1 MLGGR
6 IVGEGVD
13 GCVLSEPMWPC
24 ASGSQGVPETGNS
37 RYVSK
42 IVLKTDTE
50 AENLKSAARILGK
63 DLASKYL
70 AGLAGECSP
79 ANSSHPPNP
88 KNVVALKSSELHVKQ
103 WSKRG
108 LACDSVKKKLEKG
121 LSNSKVMFITKYP
134 STVEN
139 WANKLRVERISYK
152 RVLPEVERA
161 IPQFILVL
169 QKFYQDP
176 SEELINI
183 DLHTGNI
190 FVRTNPFEFGIADFG
205 NCVFRRQP
213 EEASRTFYGRFLIDF
228 VVRHEFYS
236 GYSQIPLEAR
246 ILNYCFR
253 KKLDD
258 VPALSLIKAW
268 ENDES
273 VKMYAGSKDTIVE
286 NRSILLNHLTKKI
299 LFIAMVESIQSIS
312 KKLRVN
318 PTNSTK
324 LYETLTILEKTV
336 IDFILTR
343 YHIISPINTI
353 TQEIMKVYLEPISPK
368 LTTYILRGIRA
379 PYDQDGPA
387 LLTVLNSIKGADFGI
402 LWNDIVTGLVV

>member
-24 ASGSQGVPETGNS
+24 ASGSQGVPATGNS

-50 AENLKSAARILGK
+50 SENLKSAARILGNN
-63 DLASKYL
+63 LASKYL

-88 KNVVALKSSELHVKQ
+88 QNVVALKSSELQLKQ
-103 WSKRG
+103 WTKRG
-108 LACDSVKKKLEKG
+108 YACDSVKKKLEKG
-121 LSNSKVMFITKYP
+121 LSNSKIMFITKYP
-134 STVEN
+134 STVED
-139 WANKLRVERISYK
+139 WANKLRLERISYK

-169 QKFYQDP
+169 QKFYQNP

-190 FVRTNPFEFGIADFG
+190 FVRENPLEFGIADFG

-213 EEASRTFYGRFLIDF
+213 EEASRTFYGKFLIDF
-228 VVRHEFYS
+228 VVRFEFYS
-236 GYSQIPLEAR
+236 GYSQVPFEAR
-246 ILNYCFR
+246 ILNYCFK
-253 KKLDD
+253 KKLDN
-258 VPALSLIKAW
+258 VTPLSLIKAW
-268 ENDES
+268 ENDEA
-273 VKMYAGSKDTIVE
+273 VKMYVGSKDTIVE

-299 LFIAMVESIQSIS
+299 LFIAMLESIQSIC

-402 LWNDIVTGLVV
+402 LWNDIVRGLVV

>member
-88 KNVVALKSSELHVKQ
+88 QNVVALKSSELHVKQ
-103 WSKRG
+103 WTKRG

-213 EEASRTFYGRFLIDF
+213 EEPSRTFYGKFLIDF
-228 VVRHEFYS
+228 VVRFEFYS
-236 GYSQIPLEAR
+236 GYSQVPFEAR
-246 ILNYCFR
+246 ILNYCFK
-253 KKLDD
+253 KKLDN
-258 VPALSLIKAW
+258 VTPLSLIKAW
-268 ENDES
+268 ENDAE
-273 VKMYAGSKDTIVE
+273 VWMTVGSKDTIIE
-286 NRSILLNHLTKKI
+286 NMPILLNHLTKKI

-318 PTNSTK
+318 PTNYTK

-353 TQEIMKVYLEPISPK
+353 TQKIMKVYHEPISPK

>member
-50 AENLKSAARILGK
+50 SENLKSAARILGK

-79 ANSSHPPNP
+79 ANSSHAPNP
-88 KNVVALKSSELHVKQ
+88 QNVVALKSSELQVKQ
-103 WSKRG
+103 WTKRG
-108 LACDSVKKKLEKG
+108 LACDSLKKKLEKG

-161 IPQFILVL
+161 IPQFIFVL

-190 FVRTNPFEFGIADFG
+190 FVRDNPLEFGIADFG

-213 EEASRTFYGRFLIDF
+213 EEASKTFYGKFLIDF
-228 VVRHEFYS
+228 VVRFEFYS
-236 GYSQIPLEAR
+236 GYSQVPFEAR
-246 ILNYCFR
+246 ILNYCFK

-258 VPALSLIKAW
+258 VPPLSLIKAW
-268 ENDES
+268 ENDAK
-273 VKMYAGSKDTIVE
+273 VWMTVGSKDTIVE
-286 NRSILLNHLTKKI
+286 NMPILLNHLTKRI
-299 LFIAMVESIQSIS
+299 LFIAMIECIQSIS

-318 PTNSTK
+318 PTNSTR

-353 TQEIMKVYLEPISPK
+353 TQEIMKVYNEPICPN
-368 LTTYILRGIRA
+368 LITYILRGIRA

-387 LLTVLNSIKGADFGI
+387 LLTVLNSIKRADFGI